1 MSKFQLVVVIV
12 MVLRV
17 VMVLMVV
24 MIMMMMKVMMVM
36 MVMAMMVVMIV
47 KVMMVVV
54 AILTRGVKV
63 PAHVR
68 PISGVQESQS
78 REGNLLNIHLK
89 GGVGGKLDHLI
100 SFDPRLF
107 FLFRGWRGRER
118 KEKSKKKRKKDH
130 KLFSFNMVI
139 GQLSY
144 GIMEYVPNEQTTK
157 KGTPMDR
164 RKYIQAAADII
175 HSIHMIHILLL

>member
-1 MSKFQLVVVIV
+1 MMVMSKFQLVVVIV

-47 KVMMVVV
+47 KVMMVV
-54 AILTRGVKV
+54 ILTRGVKV

-78 REGNLLNIHLK
+78 PQYPFK
-89 GGVGGKLDHLI
+89 G
-100 SFDPRLF
+100 
-107 FLFRGWRGRER
+107 RGWGEAGPF
-118 KEKSKKKRKKDH
+118 D
-130 KLFSFNMVI
+130 LI
-139 GQLSY
+139 
-144 GIMEYVPNEQTTK
+144 
-157 KGTPMDR
+157 
-164 RKYIQAAADII
+164 
-175 HSIHMIHILLL
+175 

>member
-1 MSKFQLVVVIV
+1 MMVMSKFQLVVVIM
-12 MVLRV
+12 MVVRV
-17 VMVLMVV
+17 VMVVIVVMVV
-24 MIMMMMKVMMVM
+24 MMMKVM

-68 PISGVQESQS
+68 PISGVQGSQS

-118 KEKSKKKRKKDH
+118 KEKSKKKRGNK
-130 KLFSFNMVI
+130 
-139 GQLSY
+139 
-144 GIMEYVPNEQTTK
+144 
-157 KGTPMDR
+157 
-164 RKYIQAAADII
+164 
-175 HSIHMIHILLL
+175 

>member
-12 MVLRV
+12 MVVRV
-17 VMVLMVV
+17 GMVV

-89 GGVGGKLDHLI
+89 GGLGGSWTI
-100 SFDPRLF
+100 
-107 FLFRGWRGRER
+107 
-118 KEKSKKKRKKDH
+118 
-130 KLFSFNMVI
+130 
-139 GQLSY
+139 
-144 GIMEYVPNEQTTK
+144 
-157 KGTPMDR
+157 
-164 RKYIQAAADII
+164 
-175 HSIHMIHILLL
+175 

>member
-1 MSKFQLVVVIV
+1 MVMSKFQLVVVIV

-78 REGNLLNIHLK
+78 PQYPFK
-89 GGVGGKLDHLI
+89 G
-100 SFDPRLF
+100 
-107 FLFRGWRGRER
+107 RGWGEAGPF
-118 KEKSKKKRKKDH
+118 D
-130 KLFSFNMVI
+130 LI
-139 GQLSY
+139 
-144 GIMEYVPNEQTTK
+144 
-157 KGTPMDR
+157 
-164 RKYIQAAADII
+164 
-175 HSIHMIHILLL
+175 